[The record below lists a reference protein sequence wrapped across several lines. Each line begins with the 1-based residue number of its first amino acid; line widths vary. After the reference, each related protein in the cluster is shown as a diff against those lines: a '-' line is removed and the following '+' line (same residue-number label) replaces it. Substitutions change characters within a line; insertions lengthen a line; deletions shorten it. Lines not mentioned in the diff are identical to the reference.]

1 MSSPVTAYHARFV
14 PHHTRIVPV
23 APGHASWQPAR
34 VAVQPGRVDPGPVAR
49 HRTSIDI
56 SPMADS
62 PALSPSSDT
71 AQPFVTWRRLALIY
85 GVWAL
90 FAVMSTQA
98 SGFALTRTG
107 REFDWKPVLFSN
119 LVSCMV
125 WAAFTPFLLALGR
138 RFRIER
144 GVWPLHLLLH
154 LAAGVAM
161 TTLEVCSWRLEAPI
175 IRPGAPPSQVP
186 FVVQVARALIV
197 DLGWYFII
205 IAVAHAE
212 YYAGLSRQEALRR
225 AQLQSQLDAA
235 RLDALQSQLRPHF
248 LFNTLTTI
256 AEQVYGDPAGA
267 DTMITRLSRLLRSSF
282 VDPEV
287 QEVTLRQELE
297 LLQCYL
303 DIARVR
309 FRERLTIDF
318 DVHPNALDAFVPR
331 FLLQPLAENALQ
343 HGLEPAEAGGRL
355 EIRVR
360 AHLDTMTVEL
370 HDDGIGLP
378 TGTLKNG
385 TGLRNTRQRLAH
397 LYGSR
402 ARLEIMGRETGG
414 TTVRVTIPFRREP
427 DPLAPDTSTPS
438 DMPEP
443 AYAQPSGVQV

>member
-1 MSSPVTAYHARFV
+1 MVESPT
-14 PHHTRIVPV
+14 
-23 APGHASWQPAR
+23 
-34 VAVQPGRVDPGPVAR
+34 
-49 HRTSIDI
+49 
-56 SPMADS
+56 S
-62 PALSPSSDT
+62 PAP
-71 AQPFVTWRRLALIY
+71 PFTTWRRLAIIF

-90 FAVMSTQA
+90 VAVMSTQTSA
-98 SGFALTRTG
+98 FSLTRTG
-107 REFDWKPVLFSN
+107 RTFEWKPIFFSN
-119 LVSCMV
+119 LLSCML

-144 GVWPLHLLLH
+144 GVWPLNLLLH
-154 LAAGVAM
+154 LAVGTAFTV
-161 TTLEVCSWRLEAPI
+161 VDVYSWTLEAPI

-186 FVVQVARALIV
+186 FLVQVARQLLL

-205 IAVAHAE
+205 VALAHAE
-212 YYAGLSRQEALRR
+212 YYLVLSRQEAVRR

-256 AEQVYGDPAGA
+256 AEQVYSDPAGA

-318 DVHPNALDAFVPR
+318 DIHPNALDAFVPR

-378 TGTLKNG
+378 AGGLRNG

-397 LYGSR
+397 MYGVK
-402 ARLEIMGRETGG
+402 AQLEIMSRPTGG
-414 TTVRVTIPFRREP
+414 TTVRVTLPFRREP
-427 DPLAPDTSTPS
+427 DPLAPDTPV
-438 DMPEP
+438 EP
-443 AYAQPSGVQV
+443 APAAHAYSEPSGVRA

>member
-1 MSSPVTAYHARFV
+1 MVGS
-14 PHHTRIVPV
+14 
-23 APGHASWQPAR
+23 PAR
-34 VAVQPGRVDPGPVAR
+34 
-49 HRTSIDI
+49 
-56 SPMADS
+56 
-62 PALSPSSDT
+62 T
-71 AQPFVTWRRLALIY
+71 APFTTWRRLAIIF
-85 GVWAL
+85 GVWVL
-90 FAVMSTQA
+90 VAVMSTQTSA
-98 SGFALTRTG
+98 FSLTRMG
-107 REFDWKPVLFSN
+107 RTFEWKPNFFSN
-119 LVSCMV
+119 LFSCML

-144 GVWPLHLLLH
+144 GVWPLHLALH
-154 LAAGVAM
+154 LAVGTALTV
-161 TTLEVCSWRLEAPI
+161 LDVYSWTLEAPI
-175 IRPGAPPSQVP
+175 IRPGAPPSPVP
-186 FVVQVARALIV
+186 FLVQVARQLLL
-197 DLGWYFII
+197 DFGWYFII
-205 IAVAHAE
+205 IALAHAE
-212 YYAGLSRQEALRR
+212 YYLVLSRQEAVRR
-225 AQLQSQLDAA
+225 AQLQSQLNAA

-256 AEQVYGDPAGA
+256 AEQVYSDPAGA

-318 DVHPNALDAFVPR
+318 DIHPNALDAFVPR

-378 TGTLKNG
+378 AGALRNG

-397 LYGSR
+397 LYGTRAALEVTSR
-402 ARLEIMGRETGG
+402 PAGG
-414 TTVRVTIPFRREP
+414 TTVRVTLPFRREP
-427 DPLAPDTSTPS
+427 DPLAPDTPVAPAPGDAAFAEPS
-438 DMPEP
+438 EVR
-443 AYAQPSGVQV
+443 A

>member
-1 MSSPVTAYHARFV
+1 
-14 PHHTRIVPV
+14 
-23 APGHASWQPAR
+23 
-34 VAVQPGRVDPGPVAR
+34 
-49 HRTSIDI
+49 
-56 SPMADS
+56 MADS
-62 PALSPSSDT
+62 PPLPPAPNAD
-71 AQPFVTWRRLALIY
+71 QPFVTWRRLALIY

-161 TTLEVCSWRLEAPI
+161 TTLEVYSWSLEAPI

-186 FVVQVARALIV
+186 FVVQVTRALVV

-205 IAVAHAE
+205 IALAHAE
-212 YYAGLSRQEALRR
+212 YYAMLSRQEALRR

-256 AEQVYGDPAGA
+256 AEQVYGDPDGA

-318 DVHPNALDAFVPR
+318 DIHPNALDAFVPR

-360 AHLDTMTVEL
+360 AHLDTMTLEL

-378 TGTLKNG
+378 AGTLRNG

-402 ARLEIMGRETGG
+402 ARLDITGRETGG
-414 TTVRVTIPFRREP
+414 TTVRVTLPFRREP
-427 DPLAPDTSTPS
+427 DPLAPDTPTAS
-438 DMPEP
+438 DVPEP
-443 AYAQPSGVQV
+443 SYAQPSGARV